1 MFTRRK
7 VLTAV
12 SDVLKVITM
21 LIFVFP
27 FYWMI
32 ITAFKT
38 STEAQALPP
47 TLWPQVWSMEAYER
61 IGQVG
66 IAQHTAHRPG
76 PAFLQI
82 DLPAIAIGFQMF
94 GMFRNVDIQQ
104 RRHHK
109 ALAGQLCSR

>member
-1 MFTRRK
+1 MFTRKR

-12 SDVLKVITM
+12 SDVLKVLMM

-38 STEAQALPP
+38 STEAQAMPP
-47 TLWPQVWSMEAYER
+47 TLWPQIWSMEAYER

-66 IAQHTAHRPG
+66 ISIWAFAWNSIVVTASTIV
-76 PAFLQI
+76 LQLVLI
-82 DLPAIAIGFQMF
+82 PVLVRALD
-94 GMFRNVDIQQ
+94 
-104 RRHHK
+104 K
-109 ALAGQLCSR
+109 AGVKA

>member
-38 STEAQALPP
+38 STEAQMLPP
-47 TLWPQVWSMEAYER
+47 TLWPMEWSWEAYRSEMPWSM
-61 IGQVG
+61 
-66 IAQHTAHRPG
+66 
-76 PAFLQI
+76 
-82 DLPAIAIGFQMF
+82 
-94 GMFRNVDIQQ
+94 
-104 RRHHK
+104 
-109 ALAGQLCSR
+109 